1 MSGPRATADVDEYV
15 ITERAALIAWHLA
28 HGEGMRTSDVVALTG
43 LERQG
48 AWKLMCRLS
57 RVLPIYQDDIGVW
70 QVNSL
75 REI

>member
-1 MSGPRATADVDEYV
+1 MGENGVSELV

-28 HGEGMRTSDVVALTG
+28 HGEAMRTSDVVMMTG

-57 RVLPIYQDDIGVW
+57 RVLPIYQDDCGFW
-70 QVNSL
+70 QVNVM
-75 REI
+75 REAAM